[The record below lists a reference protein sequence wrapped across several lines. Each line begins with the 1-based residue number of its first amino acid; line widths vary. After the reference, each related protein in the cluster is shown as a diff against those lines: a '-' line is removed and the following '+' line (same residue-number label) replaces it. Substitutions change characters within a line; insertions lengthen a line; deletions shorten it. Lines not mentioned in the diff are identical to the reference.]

1 MIDLQVRDRI
11 RPWESKSYSL
21 RIPDGPIVQF
31 TLNHQQLWQVTS
43 IGVDKITL
51 TNSGN
56 TMTLLLTEEQ
66 LTDLFNIGNVT
77 RGRYYTDP
85 KKKFQ

>member
-1 MIDLQVRDRI
+1 MIDLKVRDRI

-31 TLNHQQLWQVTS
+31 TLSHQQLWQVTA
-43 IGVDKITL
+43 IREDRITL
-51 TNSGN
+51 TNSSL
-56 TMTLLLTEEQ
+56 TMTLTEDQ
-66 LTDLFNIGNVT
+66 LINLFDTLHIT